1 MATKQTKSTHPVL
14 VMLDPRTLVVNKQ
27 VRTERNEKADKEFY
41 ASVKRDGAI
50 FQPVQARMVG
60 AKYHLVAGHRRTEAA
75 VLAEFPT
82 IPVYVTDV
90 PDADI
95 LRRQMIENIQR
106 EGLSLLDTARGVR
119 DIHESMGGVV
129 TKTAE
134 ALGKSNGWASKML
147 IVSGG
152 DKSNPGTATI
162 AQKLLA
168 ADKIGDLESAY
179 ALTKLEEVNPIAAQE
194 VADNI
199 DNETRASIK
208 RKLAS
213 AKPVKGAKKGEQ
225 TPDEDDDI
233 PMYRWMLKVIESAS
247 VSRKDAPLQAAAVE
261 ALKGWIGDE
270 EE

>member
-1 MATKQTKSTHPVL
+1 MATKQSKVASAVL
-14 VMLDPRTLVVNKQ
+14 VMLDPKSLVVNKQ
-27 VRTERNEKADKEFY
+27 VRTERNPKADAEFY

-82 IPVYVTDV
+82 IPVYVSDV
-90 PDADI
+90 PDEDI

-119 DIHESMGGVV
+119 DIHKATGGVV

-134 ALGKSNGWASKML
+134 ALGKSNGWTSKML
-147 IVSGG
+147 IVSGE
-152 DKSNPGTATI
+152 DKANPATATI

-179 ALTKLEEVNPIAAQE
+179 YLTKLQELNEVAAQE

-208 RKLAS
+208 RRLEK
-213 AKPVKGAKKGEQ
+213 AKPLVTAGKHETADGEG
-225 TPDEDDDI
+225 DDI
-233 PMYRWMLKVIESAS
+233 PMYRWMLKIIAAAS
-247 VSRKDAPLQAAAVE
+247 VARKEAPLQEAAVA
-261 ALKGWIGDE
+261 ALKEWIGDE
-270 EE
+270 E